1 MYIKPI
7 CLLNICYFDNISKSK
22 KLSRRSPIVDYI
34 FTLIASNWGQNTA
47 DTYSSRIEAFS
58 EPGNKT
64 GLIMSV
70 SSSLLQRFIQDRRGS
85 VATYSA
91 IFSILALSAGSISVD
106 LGRLITLKAQ
116 MQHRA
121 DAGAT
126 AAAVYLD
133 GTTGARERASDVAR
147 FSSTDSSNISRSSDL
162 TVATVTFYSEY
173 SPTKIEATGDDDA
186 SIVEVRLEPKLVD
199 FFFTPFFGMLM
210 EAADVDDS
218 QSVNAWAVA
227 QAEPLMCHAPPLM
240 ACDPTEEGGT
250 DLMDSDNAG
259 VMMMLKAGQGSGPM
273 VPGNFGSL
281 ETGYGAGANNVERA
295 LADIEP
301 PGCTSNDVTTEPGNM
316 ANKVRDGMNARFNGS
331 SWSGRAPNVQE
342 YPRDS
347 VFEVTGNGADGASDS
362 PGNSANAGNS
372 GTDDDTSDDPDTDEY
387 VGDGDW
393 DPEAYWEGA
402 HDGDSLPDALA
413 DASRYQV
420 YLYEAGETFDRDG
433 KKTIF
438 PVDTDVPTGYTRVDP
453 VGDYIPEDGEPDD
466 TVASN
471 GALRRVVEV
480 AILQCIALDVR
491 GRGTYSTD
499 GKYIAAFVTEQA
511 GNPPNSTIYVELI
524 GRITP
529 SSSENYHANARII
542 E

>member
-1 MYIKPI
+1 M
-7 CLLNICYFDNISKSK
+7 
-22 KLSRRSPIVDYI
+22 
-34 FTLIASNWGQNTA
+34 
-47 DTYSSRIEAFS
+47 RI
-58 EPGNKT
+58 
-64 GLIMSV
+64 
-70 SSSLLQRFIQDRRGS
+70 LQRFLRSYLRDRRGS

-147 FSSTDSSNISRSSDL
+147 FSSTDSSNISRSTDL

-173 SPTKIEATGDDDA
+173 SPTQIVATGDDDA

-210 EAADVDDS
+210 EAADVDES

-259 VMMMLKAGQGSGPM
+259 VMLMLKAGQGSGPM
-273 VPGNFGSL
+273 VPGNFGLL
-281 ETGYGAGANNVERA
+281 ETGYGSGANNVERA

-301 PGCTSNDVTTEPGNM
+301 PGCTSNDATTEPGNM

-347 VFEVTGNGADGASDS
+347 VFEVTSSGADGAS
-362 PGNSANAGNS
+362 GNS
-372 GTDDDTSDDPDTDEY
+372 GNSSSDDDASDDPDTDVY

-393 DPEAYWEGA
+393 DPEAYWEEA

-433 KKTIF
+433 KKTIY

-466 TVASN
+466 PVASN

-480 AILQCIALDVR
+480 AILQCVALDVR
-491 GRGTYSTD
+491 GRGTYPTG
-499 GKYIAAFVTEQA
+499 GKYIAAFVTEKA
-511 GNPPNSTIYVELI
+511 GNPPNSTIYGELI
-524 GRITP
+524 GQLTP
-529 SSSENYHANARII
+529 ASSENYHANARII